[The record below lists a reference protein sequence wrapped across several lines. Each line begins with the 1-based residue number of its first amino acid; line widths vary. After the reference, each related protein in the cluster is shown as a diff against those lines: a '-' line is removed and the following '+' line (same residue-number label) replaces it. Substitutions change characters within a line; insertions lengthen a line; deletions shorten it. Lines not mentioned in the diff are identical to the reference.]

1 MNNNKLIRAL
11 TLMTLYVSHLPS
23 SKIFALS
30 IFVLAVSVLV
40 RAFSKPQDG

>member
-1 MNNNKLIRAL
+1 MNKNKFLRAL
-11 TLMTLYVSHLPS
+11 TLMTFCVSQLPS

-30 IFVLAVSVLV
+30 IFFLAVSVFV